1 MHEHMRCS
9 IPDSGFYSFPDK
21 ENSKFW
27 NRENSKAPRYEWRI
41 RINLRNDRF
50 QNREH
55 VGSQASFLSRRRHEL
70 CSRIS
75 YTTSLSRLH
84 AKFNKLDLLRNSCLA
99 LEEYQRK
106 IFLKSTEKSIH
117 PSISKRL
124 TIISSGYS
132 VSQSRFVILAYVNSS
147 DESVSRV
154 QKKKKE
160 RKGKNKKKRVGR
172 DKESYTGGSSRNEEH
187 SEGCK
192 SLERREIKKNGG
204 GGGVEYPSN
213 HGYARERVKEE
224 DGASPR

>member
-1 MHEHMRCS
+1 MFETNLCFYVSIVPLSEYWSSLISTAVENRVTISIYSLINVYIYILINIGNARQFLEHQVYEHMRCS

-84 AKFNKLDLLRNSCLA
+84 AKFKKLDLLRNSCLA

-124 TIISSGYS
+124 TTIQILCFAK
-132 VSQSRFVILAYVNSS
+132 QICDSRLCEFV
-147 DESVSRV
+147 
-154 QKKKKE
+154 
-160 RKGKNKKKRVGR
+160 
-172 DKESYTGGSSRNEEH
+172 
-187 SEGCK
+187 
-192 SLERREIKKNGG
+192 
-204 GGGVEYPSN
+204 
-213 HGYARERVKEE
+213 
-224 DGASPR
+224 

>member
-1 MHEHMRCS
+1 MYEHMRCS

-117 PSISKRL
+117 PSISKSRL
-124 TIISSGYS
+124 TIISSRYS

-154 QKKKKE
+154 QKKQKK
-160 RKGKNKKKRVGR
+160 KGKEKGKRKESGAIKRVTR
-172 DKESYTGGSSRNEEH
+172 
-187 SEGCK
+187 
-192 SLERREIKKNGG
+192 
-204 GGGVEYPSN
+204 V
-213 HGYARERVKEE
+213 ARAETR
-224 DGASPR
+224 STPRAVNLWKGEK